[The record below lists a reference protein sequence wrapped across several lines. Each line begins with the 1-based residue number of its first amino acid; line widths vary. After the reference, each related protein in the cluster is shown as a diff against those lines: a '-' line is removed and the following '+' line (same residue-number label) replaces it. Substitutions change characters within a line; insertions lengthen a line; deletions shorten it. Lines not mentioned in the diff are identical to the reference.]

1 MDSGLR
7 QRPADVTLNALSE
20 QVFDVLSRFTVFP
33 WPVMVAQCKRV
44 SVDPENLTKA
54 GLAKSLPFLVTGV
67 GRFTDE
73 DKAASAEQALTRLL
87 EP

>member
-7 QRPADVTLNALSE
+7 RRPADVTFNPLSE
-20 QVFDVLSRFTVFP
+20 AVFDVLSRFTVFP

-44 SVDPENLTKA
+44 SVDPANLTKE

-73 DKAASAEQALTRLL
+73 DKAAGAEQALTRLL

>member
-1 MDSGLR
+1 MDDGLR
-7 QRPADVTLNALSE
+7 RRPADVTLNPLSE
-20 QVFDVLSRFTVFP
+20 AVFDVLSRFTVFP

-44 SVDPENLTKA
+44 AVDPAALTKD

-73 DKAASAEQALTRLL
+73 DKAAAAEQALTKLIR
-87 EP
+87 P